1 MEIVYPM
8 KSTVFTALLLAATVA
23 AAQTATKAAPKAAAH
38 SAHAAVH
45 TSLPAGIPPVK
56 ALTKTAFALRY
67 QDVKIGTG
75 PVAEPNKLYKVA
87 YTGWLAADGRKF
99 DSSYDHPATP
109 VIDEKTGQPIKD
121 ADGKPKTA
129 AGQPIIFPQGFGR
142 VIPGWDQGFEGMR
155 VGGKRRLFIPYQL
168 AYGTRG
174 WITNNPKDPGMPAK
188 ADLIF
193 DIELVEVFDF
203 PKPAERPAPAAHPAA
218 AAPKAEAKPA
228 TEAAKPAAAA
238 ETKPAAEAAKPAAA
252 PSEQPK

>member
-8 KSTVFTALLLAATVA
+8 KLTVFTALLLAATVA
-23 AAQTATKAAPKAAAH
+23 AAQTATKTAPKAAAH
-38 SAHAAVH
+38 SAHAAVRS
-45 TSLPAGIPPVK
+45 TLPTGIPPVK
-56 ALTKTAFALRY
+56 ALTKTVFALRY

-87 YTGWLAADGRKF
+87 YTGWLASDGRKF

-109 VIDEKTGQPIKD
+109 VIDEKTGQPVKD
-121 ADGKPKTA
+121 ADGKVKTA
-129 AGQPIIFPQGFGR
+129 AAQPIIFPQGFGR

-168 AYGTRG
+168 AYGAKGRPTG
-174 WITNNPKDPGMPAK
+174 DPKNPGIPAK

-203 PKPAERPAPAAHPAA
+203 PKPAEPPAPPAHPAA
-218 AAPKAEAKPA
+218 AAPKADP
-228 TEAAKPAAAA
+228 
-238 ETKPAAEAAKPAAA
+238 KPAAEAAKPAVEAA
-252 PSEQPK
+252 KPAATEAAEQPK

>member
-1 MEIVYPM
+1 MEIVPLM

-23 AAQTATKAAPKAAAH
+23 AAQTATKTAPKAAT
-38 SAHAAVH
+38 HAAVRS
-45 TSLPAGIPPVK
+45 TLPAGIPPVK

-75 PVAEPNKLYKVA
+75 AVAEPNKLYKVA
-87 YTGWLAADGRKF
+87 YTGWLAADGHKF

-109 VIDEKTGQPIKD
+109 VIDEKTGQPLKD
-121 ADGKPKTA
+121 AEGKAKTA
-129 AGQPIIFPQGFGR
+129 AAQPIIFPQGFGR

-168 AYGTRG
+168 AYGAKGRPTG
-174 WITNNPKDPGMPAK
+174 DPKNPGIPAK

-238 ETKPAAEAAKPAAA
+238 ETKPATEAAKPAAA

>member
-1 MEIVYPM
+1 MEIVSRM

-23 AAQTATKAAPKAAAH
+23 AAQTATKPAPKTAT
-38 SAHAAVH
+38 HAAVH
-45 TSLPAGIPPVK
+45 STLPAGIPPVR

-75 PVAEPNKLYKVA
+75 PVAEPNKLYRVA

-99 DSSYDHPATP
+99 DSSYDHAATP
-109 VIDEKTGQPIKD
+109 VIDEKTGQPLKD

-129 AGQPIIFPQGFGR
+129 AAQPIIFPQGFGR

-168 AYGTRG
+168 AYGAKGRPTG
-174 WITNNPKDPGMPAK
+174 DPKNPGIPAK

-193 DIELVEVFDF
+193 DIDLVEVFDF
-203 PKPAERPAPAAHPAA
+203 PKPAERPAMPTHPAA
-218 AAPKAEAKPA
+218 VAPKKDAPAEEVAKPA
-228 TEAAKPAAAA
+228 TPATPAA
-238 ETKPAAEAAKPAAA
+238 PAT
-252 PSEQPK
+252 QPK